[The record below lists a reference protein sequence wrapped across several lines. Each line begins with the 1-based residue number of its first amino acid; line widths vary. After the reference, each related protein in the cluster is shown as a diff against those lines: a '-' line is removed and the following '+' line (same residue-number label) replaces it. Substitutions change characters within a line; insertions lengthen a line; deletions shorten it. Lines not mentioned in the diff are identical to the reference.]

1 MGAVPA
7 SSDERR
13 AVAGRYRLR
22 SVLGSGAMGTVWG
35 AFDEFLHRQVAVKE
49 VKMPP
54 GVPANQAGEL
64 RERTLREARAIA
76 GLSHPNVIIL
86 HDVVLEHGDPYVVME
101 LLPSR
106 SLAGLLRDGRRL
118 SVGQAAA
125 VADAVAAALGAAH
138 TAGITHRDVKPG
150 NVLVAQDGR
159 IKLTDFGI
167 ARNVSE
173 VTMTHTGTMLGSPAF
188 IAPEVA
194 SGGAVTYTAD
204 LWGLG
209 ATLFAATEGRP
220 PYDVNGDPL
229 ETVSSV
235 VHDAVPNPSPGP
247 LAAVIRGLMA
257 KEPSARMSLPEVRRR
272 LYPFLAQPRHTLFG
286 PELFRDDGRAH
297 GPDAGVTRVIP
308 AMPAAP
314 KQPEPEADGQ
324 DGGALAADPGPLP
337 FLDGGESP
345 GGTNGEES
353 RAQGRST
360 ARTIALVLVVMLLF
374 MAALAG
380 GFALTR
386 VLAGQPLSAPES
398 TDYVRR
404 VRTPSQEEQRLVTRE
419 GDATNLQGA
428 KGGLFSVDVPESWT
442 RFVTQQP
449 EGALPTSTRVQ
460 FVSADGAQVLGV
472 ERFSGYGDS
481 ATVDDYLDT
490 IASTWAPGDFT
501 LVRSEDLPDRDGLL
515 VTYRTAERGASGERA
530 INRTTVAEV
539 FLSGSSLWVVSVTV
553 PVEQERL
560 GRNELFDRFVPTFTM
575 TD

>member
-1 MGAVPA
+1 MSAPTDD
-7 SSDERR
+7 SRL
-13 AVAGRYRLR
+13 VAGRYRLR
-22 SVLGSGAMGTVWG
+22 SVLGSGAMGTVW
-35 AFDEFLHRQVAVKE
+35 AARDEFLQRPVAVKE
-49 VKMPP
+49 VRMPA
-54 GVPANQAGEL
+54 GVPPDQAGEV

-76 GLSHPNVIIL
+76 VLSHPNVVIL

-106 SLAGLLRDGRRL
+106 SLAALLRDGRRL
-118 SVGQAAA
+118 TVAQAAA
-125 VADAVAAALGAAH
+125 VADAVAAALEAAH
-138 TAGITHRDVKPG
+138 AAGITHRDVKPG

-220 PYDVNGDPL
+220 PYDVDGDPL

-235 VHDAVPNPSPGP
+235 VHGEVPKPSPGP
-247 LAAVIRGLMA
+247 LAALIRGLMA
-257 KEPSARMSLPEVRRR
+257 KEPSARMSLSEVRRR
-272 LYPFLAQPRHTLFG
+272 LYPFLAQPRHPLFP
-286 PELFRDDGRAH
+286 PELFRQSTPA
-297 GPDAGVTRVIP
+297 GPEASVTRVIP
-308 AMPAAP
+308 AMPAAA
-314 KQPEPEADGQ
+314 PESGAD
-324 DGGALAADPGPLP
+324 DSGGALAADPGPLP
-337 FLDGGESP
+337 FGGGAAAASGP
-345 GGTNGEES
+345 
-353 RAQGRST
+353 APVHAGRST
-360 ARTIALVLVVMLLF
+360 ARTVALVVVVMLLF
-374 MAALAG
+374 VLAVAG
-380 GFALTR
+380 GFVLTR
-386 VLAGQPLSAPES
+386 VLAGQPLSAPDRAEEP
-398 TDYVRR
+398 
-404 VRTPSQEEQRLVTRE
+404 TPAAAPAPRQELVTRE

-428 KGGLFSVDVPESWT
+428 KGGLFSVEVPADWT
-442 RFVTQQP
+442 KFVTQQP
-449 EGALPTSTRVQ
+449 ETELPTSTKVQ

-472 ERFSGYGDS
+472 ERFAQYSDAY
-481 ATVDDYLDT
+481 TVDDYVTTLGGF
-490 IASTWAPGDFT
+490 WAQGDFT
-501 LVRSEDLPDRDGLL
+501 LVRSEPLGDRDGVL

-530 INRTTVAEV
+530 MNRTTVAEV

-560 GRNELFDRFVPTFTM
+560 GRSELFDRIVPTFQM